1 MWITCA
7 QPSLHSRLSPV
18 PPPPELPPRRL
29 DGPRGHG
36 RGARAGTSDRG
47 GARARQRPRQ
57 RNARARG
64 APRSDTETDT
74 WHTNAYNT
82 YWCMLYTFC
91 ISIYIH
97 IYMLYNTFFKKNV
110 GNQWNPTKKVKN
122 AWGSHGL
129 FEFLENPAVLLRAG
143 AARSSARGALG
154 SDGSDSSMSCGTE
167 MWNSTQKPQK
177 HSIKTSINSI
187 NSINSIPTTLVET
200 LVHHSSRHCLFW
212 LSWRMNRDFMDE
224 RVWKSLA
231 SKVWL
236 ILSNP
241 WHV

>member
-97 IYMLYNTFFKKNV
+97 IYMLYNTFFKKMLETNGIQQKRWKTLGV
-110 GNQWNPTKKVKN
+110 PM
-122 AWGSHGL
+122 GSL
-129 FEFLENPAVLLRAG
+129 SSLRTQLCFSEPALLEA
-143 AARSSARGALG
+143 ALG
-154 SDGSDSSMSCGTE
+154 VRWAATGATAPCRAEQRCGTAHR
-167 MWNSTQKPQK
+167 NHRNTP
-177 HSIKTSINSI
+177 
-187 NSINSIPTTLVET
+187 
-200 LVHHSSRHCLFW
+200 
-212 LSWRMNRDFMDE
+212 
-224 RVWKSLA
+224 
-231 SKVWL
+231 
-236 ILSNP
+236 
-241 WHV
+241 